1 MSETSLDYV
10 DALKIA
16 ESVMAGIANDEF
28 IGKFYRKGIEGTP
41 LVNDIAVRM
50 ALSMQDTFNQQAAE
64 LERLRIGYERYETA
78 RLMSPRQWADAYQLN
93 ISTGKKFDEI
103 IDELKPF
110 LRPTS
115 LLTGVKE

>member
-50 ALSMQDTFNQQAAE
+50 ALSMQDTFNQQTAELVQIKAE
-64 LERLRIGYERYETA
+64 LEVLRGFINDLVDDESLYDCRIVALLYKWRLHD
-78 RLMSPRQWADAYQLN
+78 AD
-93 ISTGKKFDEI
+93 GK
-103 IDELKPF
+103 
-110 LRPTS
+110 TS
-115 LLTGVKE
+115 LLTGVQND